1 MNWVS
6 HLLFSFYITNHKKK
20 KKFLK
25 TFCNLANTFAIEM
38 YINRVGVLINN
49 VPAIQFSYKFEF
61 VLCRNCGTS
70 YQDINQKSQLLL
82 VHSVVWSVFPRTVL
96 NKRIHFTVLMLKSS
110 FNVLG
115 ATMKSQKW
123 SKNEALGSNYTL
135 KDGLKEYLSK

>member
-1 MNWVS
+1 MNFVY
-6 HLLFSFYITNHKKK
+6 LKDLFNKSKNELSISSPIFFLHYESQKKK
-20 KKFLK
+20 KKFSK

-82 VHSVVWSVFPRTVL
+82 VHSVV
-96 NKRIHFTVLMLKSS
+96 
-110 FNVLG
+110 
-115 ATMKSQKW
+115 
-123 SKNEALGSNYTL
+123 
-135 KDGLKEYLSK
+135 